1 MRHQRDAEVVEL
13 VDALDS
19 KSSEGNLVRV
29 RFPPSVPKLKFEKTW
44 AFFNFMTMKKIAV
57 IDLGT
62 NGFRLQIAEVPHLKD
77 PNDASS
83 GQFNI
88 IYKENDELKLA
99 ADGIHHIGEVPF
111 ERGLAA
117 MRHFATV
124 LKEQGVK
131 NARAFGTAALRMADN
146 GQDFIDTVKKET
158 GIEIDLITGD
168 REAELI
174 YKGMKLGVPL
184 NAQPDV
190 MIDVGGGSVEF
201 IICNTEGVLWAKSF
215 NVGVAILKQNFHQN
229 DPIIEDE
236 IATIEK
242 FLNENALE
250 FIEKIEVF
258 QPKTPIFSCGT
269 LDFMVKI
276 LRGGYSK
283 PYLEIEEKTFSD
295 FYKKWMFLS
304 EKALSEMPE
313 IPNDKVE
320 MLAVSLILMDWV
332 MKKMNAHTLIASAN
346 SMKAGILYEMSL

>member
-1 MRHQRDAEVVEL
+1 
-13 VDALDS
+13 
-19 KSSEGNLVRV
+19 
-29 RFPPSVPKLKFEKTW
+29 
-44 AFFNFMTMKKIAV
+44 MKKIAV

-62 NGFRLQIAEVPHLKD
+62 NGFRLQIAEVPHSED
-77 PNDASS
+77 FHDAPSVP
-83 GQFNI
+83 FNI

-99 ADGIHHIGEVPF
+99 ADGIHHIGKVPF

-117 MRHFATV
+117 MHRFATI
-124 LKEQGVK
+124 LKEQGVENDK
-131 NARAFGTAALRMADN
+131 AFGTAALRMADN
-146 GQDFIDTVKKET
+146 GQDFIAAVKQET

-215 NVGVAILKQNFHQN
+215 NVGLAILKQNFHQN
-229 DPIIEDE
+229 DPIIEEE
-236 IATIEK
+236 IAAVEK
-242 FLNENALE
+242 FLNDNTLE
-250 FIEKIEVF
+250 FVEKIKVF
-258 QPKTPIFSCGT
+258 QAKTPIFSCGT

-276 LRGGYSK
+276 LRGGYSQ

-295 FYKKWMFLS
+295 FYKKWVFLS
-304 EKALSEMPE
+304 EKVLAEIPQ

-320 MLAVSLILMDWV
+320 MLAVSMILMDWV
-332 MKKMNAHTLIASAN
+332 IKKMNAHTLIASAN

>member
-1 MRHQRDAEVVEL
+1 MSGIID
-13 VDALDS
+13 D
-19 KSSEGNLVRV
+19 
-29 RFPPSVPKLKFEKTW
+29 
-44 AFFNFMTMKKIAV
+44 TMKKIAV

-62 NGFRLQIAEVPHLKD
+62 NGFRLQIAEVPTLKA
-77 PNDASS
+77 PNDAPS

-99 ADGIHHIGEVPF
+99 ADGIHHIGKVPF

-124 LKEQGVK
+124 LKEQGVE
-131 NARAFGTAALRMADN
+131 NAQAFGTAALRMADN
-146 GQDFIDTVKKET
+146 GQDFIEAVKRET
-158 GIEIDLITGD
+158 GIEIDLITGE
-168 REAELI
+168 READLI

-215 NVGVAILKQNFHQN
+215 NVGVAILKQNFHIN

-236 IATIEK
+236 IATIEN

-250 FIEKIEVF
+250 FLEKIKEF

-295 FYKKWMFLS
+295 FYKKWVFLS

-320 MLAVSLILMDWV
+320 MLAVSMILMDWV
-332 MKKMNAHTLIASAN
+332 VKKMNAHSLIASAN